1 VKGDQTGYC
10 FRVNAKNSYGGYIG
24 FETIAGLV
32 KRNAGRIVSYTYT
45 SGGRDDAIISQATE
59 ELCQIIGY
67 TF

>member
-24 FETIAGLV
+24 FKTIAGLV
-32 KRNAGRIVSYTYT
+32 KRSAGRIVSYTYT
-45 SGGRDDAIISQATE
+45 SGSRDDAIISQATA